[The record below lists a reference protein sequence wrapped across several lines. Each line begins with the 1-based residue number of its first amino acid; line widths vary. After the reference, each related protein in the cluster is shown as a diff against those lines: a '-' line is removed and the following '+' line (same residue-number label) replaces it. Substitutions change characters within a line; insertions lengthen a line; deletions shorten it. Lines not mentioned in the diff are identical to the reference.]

1 MSTRAILLALA
12 PLAGSAP
19 AGDLLA
25 IRVGR
30 AETVSHGAIE
40 HAVIL
45 VEGGKIVIIGQD
57 LPIER
62 GIPVLDR
69 PGWTVMPGLVNPYSR
84 MGMDGR
90 AGDREEPQQS
100 AAAELYAEDDPYEE
114 LREAGVTTLGQYPAG
129 HGLPGQAV
137 VVRTKGDTREEL
149 LIREGAY
156 LKVDFN
162 SDSPS
167 KKRVREA
174 FEKVDEYIEQ
184 EKKAR
189 EKWEKEVEKASKK
202 KPAKKDEEKKG
213 EEKKDEEK
221 KSEEKKGEE
230 TPDEKKEEGPGK
242 YVPPE
247 PDEKVVPFMALRD
260 GELSA
265 LVGIR
270 RAGDYLHWLDAIGD
284 EEFEWSL
291 RVPTVRE
298 LDIFNVKQEIGERG
312 CRVVMEPQMSVHPNT
327 MRYRNLPAELAA
339 AGAKL
344 VLLPRSDSDSGHEQW
359 LRSVG
364 EIVAF
369 GLDRDVALR
378 SVTLEPAVLLGVD
391 DRLGSLEAGK
401 DANMLFLSADPFET
415 STRVEAVMLEGRFVY
430 GEVRP

>member
-1 MSTRAILLALA
+1 MSTGTTLLALA
-12 PLAGSAP
+12 PLAVAAAP
-19 AGDLLA
+19 SGTGDLLA

-45 VEGGKIVIIGQD
+45 VEDGKIVTIGQD

-69 PGWTVMPGLVNPYSR
+69 PGWTAMPGLVNPYSR
-84 MGMDGR
+84 VGLDSR
-90 AGDREEPQQS
+90 AGDREEPHQS
-100 AAAELYAEDDPYEE
+100 ASAELYAEGDPYEE
-114 LREAGVTTLGQYPAG
+114 LREAGVTTLGQYPVG
-129 HGLPGQAV
+129 RGLPGQAV
-137 VVRTKGDTREEL
+137 VVRTKGDTPEEL

-162 SDSPS
+162 SDSRS
-167 KKRVREA
+167 KKRVRDA
-174 FEKVDEYIEQ
+174 FEKVDDYIEK

-189 EKWEKEVEKASKK
+189 EKWEKEKEKASKK
-202 KPAKKDEEKKG
+202 KKPAKKPSEKGEEGEAKKDEGKPE
-213 EEKKDEEK
+213 
-221 KSEEKKGEE
+221 
-230 TPDEKKEEGPGK
+230 EKKEEGPGK

-247 PDEKVVPFMALRD
+247 PDEKVVPFMALRE

-265 LVGIR
+265 LVSIR
-270 RAGDYLHWLDAIGD
+270 RAGDYLHWIDAIGE
-284 EEFEWSL
+284 EEFEWGL

-298 LDIFNVKQEIGERG
+298 LDIFNVKQQIGERG
-312 CRVVMEPQMSVHPNT
+312 CRVVMEPQMSVHPST
-327 MRYRNLPAELAA
+327 MRYRNLPAELAS

-344 VLLPRSDSDSGHEQW
+344 VLLPRSDSTSGHEQW

-378 SVTLEPAVLLGVD
+378 SITLEPAGLLGVD

-401 DANMLFLSADPFET
+401 DANLLFMSSDPFET
-415 STRVEAVMLEGRFVY
+415 STQVEAVMLEGRFVY
-430 GEVRP
+430 GEVKP

>member
-1 MSTRAILLALA
+1 MSTGTILLALA
-12 PLAGSAP
+12 PFGLTTGTGAAAAP

-30 AETVSHGAIE
+30 AETVSHGTIE

-45 VEGGKIVIIGQD
+45 VENGKIVTIGQD

-69 PGWTVMPGLVNPYSR
+69 PGWTAMPGLVNPYSR
-84 MGMDGR
+84 VGLDSR
-90 AGDREEPQQS
+90 AGDREEPQRS
-100 AAAELYAEDDPYEE
+100 AAAELYPDGDPYGE
-114 LREAGVTTLGQYPAG
+114 LREAGVTTLGQYPVG
-129 HGLPGQAV
+129 RGMPGQAV
-137 VVRTKGDTREEL
+137 VVRTKGDTLAEL

-156 LKVDFN
+156 LKLDFN
-162 SDSPS
+162 SDSRS
-167 KKRVREA
+167 KKRVRDA
-174 FEKVDEYIEQ
+174 FEKVDDYIEK

-189 EKWEKEVEKASKK
+189 EKWEKEKEKAGKK
-202 KPAKKDEEKKG
+202 KPAKKDEEKK
-213 EEKKDEEK
+213 DEAKQDEAK
-221 KSEEKKGEE
+221 QDA
-230 TPDEKKEEGPGK
+230 PDEKKDEGPGK

-247 PDEKVVPFMALRD
+247 PDEKVVPFMALRK

-265 LVGIR
+265 LVSIR
-270 RAGDYLHWLDAIGD
+270 RAGDYLHWLDAIGE

-298 LDIFNVKQEIGERG
+298 LDIFNVKEQIGERG
-312 CRVVMEPQMSVHPNT
+312 CRVAMEPQMSVHPNT
-327 MRYRNLPAELAA
+327 MRYRNLPAELAE

-344 VLLPRSDSDSGHEQW
+344 VLLPRSDSGPGHEQW

-369 GLDRDVALR
+369 GLGRDVALR
-378 SVTLEPAVLLGVD
+378 SITLEPAGLLGVD
-391 DRLGSLEAGK
+391 DRVGSLEAGK
-401 DANMLFLSADPFET
+401 DANLLFLSGDPFET

-430 GEVRP
+430 GEVKP